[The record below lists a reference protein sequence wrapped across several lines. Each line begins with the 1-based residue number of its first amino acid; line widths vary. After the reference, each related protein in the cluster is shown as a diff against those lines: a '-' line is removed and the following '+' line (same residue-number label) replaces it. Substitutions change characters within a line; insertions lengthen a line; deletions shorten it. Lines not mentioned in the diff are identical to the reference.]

1 MRNHKFRLADMM
13 PNAWFY
19 KLRDMNK
26 ARNQIP
32 FHAIKK
38 KLPHPTQ
45 IPTNSFKYIPESV
58 TLDTLYNSTKIDDS
72 PTKSP
77 KKKPKR
83 KTIYRP
89 SPKQIIPSVSDDF
102 NCILE
107 PEKVVQIHASCFQDT
122 FLESPSSE
130 FEYVDSS
137 DQYSYDQSFDE
148 ELDSYSIIYSKEE
161 TSQKNEKV
169 AEFDVISESTLPRI
183 LTKPTKQITPAASP
197 YSENKNNSSVDSRTE
212 KISIQPK
219 KTTKTKT
226 SPPTRKPVS
235 RSTRLKIKNRKMET
249 CRTRKSTSKDDQKKA
264 CNCFYSESF
273 AMVKASFD
281 PQKDFRDSM
290 KEMIVENNIRAS
302 RELEELLACYLSLN
316 SSQYHDLI
324 IKAFEQIWFT
334 MPISS

>member
-26 ARNQIP
+26 TRNQIP
-32 FHAIKK
+32 FHTMIKK
-38 KLPHPTQ
+38 KLPPPTQ
-45 IPTNSFKYIPESV
+45 IPTNSYKYTPESV
-58 TLDTLYNSTKIDDS
+58 SLDTLYNLTKIDDS
-72 PTKSP
+72 PTKSS

-83 KTIYRP
+83 KSIYRP
-89 SPKQIIPSVSDDF
+89 SPKLIIPSVSDDF

-107 PEKVVQIHASCFQDT
+107 PETVVQVHACFQDA

-130 FEYVDSS
+130 FECVDYF
-137 DQYSYDQSFDE
+137 DHFSYDQSFDDK
-148 ELDSYSIIYSKEE
+148 LDSYSIIFSREE
-161 TSQKNEKV
+161 TSPKIEKV
-169 AEFDVISESTLPRI
+169 VEFDMISEPKLPRI
-183 LTKPTKQITPAASP
+183 LTKPARQITPAASP
-197 YSENKNNSSVDSRTE
+197 NSENKINSSVDSPTE
-212 KISIQPK
+212 NFSVQPK

-226 SPPTRKPVS
+226 NRPGTRKSVS
-235 RSTRLKIKNRKMET
+235 RSRRLKIKNRKIET
-249 CRTRKSTSKDDQKKA
+249 CGARKSFSDEKKA
-264 CNCFYSESF
+264 YKCFYSESF

-281 PQKDFRDSM
+281 PEKDFGDSM

>member
-1 MRNHKFRLADMM
+1 MM

-32 FHAIKK
+32 FHSIKK
-38 KLPHPTQ
+38 KLPYPTQ
-45 IPTNSFKYIPESV
+45 IPTNSFKYTPESV
-58 TLDTLYNSTKIDDS
+58 TLDTLYNSTKINDS
-72 PTKSP
+72 PTKSS

-89 SPKQIIPSVSDDF
+89 SPKQIIPSVSDYF

-107 PEKVVQIHASCFQDT
+107 DEKHVQIHASCFQDT
-122 FLESPSSE
+122 FLESPSSG
-130 FEYVDSS
+130 FEHFDSS
-137 DQYSYDQSFDE
+137 DPYSYDQSFDDK
-148 ELDSYSIIYSKEE
+148 LDSYSIIFSKEE
-161 TSQKNEKV
+161 TSRKIKKV
-169 AEFDVISESTLPRI
+169 AEFDMISEPTLPRI
-183 LTKPTKQITPAASP
+183 LTKPTKQITMAASLFF
-197 YSENKNNSSVDSRTE
+197 ENVKINSSVDSLTE
-212 KISIQPK
+212 KTSIQPK
-219 KTTKTKT
+219 KKTKT
-226 SPPTRKPVS
+226 NPPTRKSVS
-235 RSTRLKIKNRKMET
+235 RSRRLKIKNRKMGT
-249 CRTRKSTSKDDQKKA
+249 RGTRKSSSKDEKKA

-281 PQKDFRDSM
+281 PEKDFRDSM

-334 MPISS
+334 LPISS